1 MNRKILTILIFAIL
15 LFVIPWPLSLGV
27 FGSGFLIAA
36 GAVLVFYLY
45 LWRRRKEK
53 QTDPFEKDKFRGK
66 LEFLSIEI
74 DYVQRKLF
82 VSILEILT
90 GIILIIIAL
99 IVPQYIFKLQFGA
112 PGLVVF
118 VLGVYDFHDWR
129 TLKADIE
136 EALEKHID

>member
-1 MNRKILTILIFAIL
+1 MNKKILAIIISAIL
-15 LFVIPWPLSLGV
+15 LFIIPWPLSLGI
-27 FGSGFLIAA
+27 FGSGFLIGA
-36 GAVLVFYLY
+36 GIVLVFYLY

-53 QTDPFEKDKFRGK
+53 QTDPFEKDEFRRK

-82 VSILEILT
+82 VSLLEIST
-90 GIILIIIAL
+90 GVILIFIAL
-99 IVPQYIFKLQFGA
+99 IVPQLIFKVQFGA
-112 PGLVVF
+112 PGAIVF

-136 EALEKHID
+136 EAVDKHIE